1 MALKGLDLKSGADP
15 SQRTA
20 FRTSWMQPEGGV
32 GAHVMEGKIVN
43 INLATWTVDFI
54 SQFDQK
60 FYFNVQVASSYM
72 HSNSG
77 EGIYAFPEVGSKCML
92 CIPSDGPPPFILA
105 FIMPVE
111 VIPDTSTDEAP
122 SGTQSRG
129 GPSKTNTGASFAG
142 GRVRPKPGD
151 IYIKGRDGNFCI
163 LHRGGVLEIGA
174 TELAQRIYIPLRNLI
189 TDISQ
194 NYHHYNSGG
203 AIVWGVQDGPSETK
217 PPTSWKQTFRLLA
230 NEEKG
235 TVRVAVGKFSDVV
248 QEQDTE
254 DVSGLNQLDIGTDE
268 PIVCEVILAPEA
280 IEVDSGTADANT
292 SKKTK
297 LRFFFD
303 KKGGSYLRCDGSLF
317 FSVKKKLRVVA
328 NDDID
333 IIGRKNFK
341 LIVSQVARI
350 QGGKLLELSTDGG
363 VVKLNAG
370 SKPVATVG
378 SQVLIA
384 VPPGLAV
391 LSPAGTP
398 IGIVTPGFT
407 MFGTVTTGNPTV
419 QA

>member
-1 MALKGLDLKSGADP
+1 MLKGIDTKGEADP
-15 SQRTA
+15 TQRTA
-20 FRTSWMQPEGGV
+20 FRSSWMQPEGGV

-43 INLATWTVDFI
+43 INLVTWTVDFI

-60 FYFNVQVASSYM
+60 FYFNIQVASPYM

-92 CIPSDGPPPFILA
+92 CIPSDGPPPFVLA

-111 VIPDTSTDEAP
+111 VIPDTSTAEAP

-194 NYHHYNSGG
+194 NYHHYNTAG
-203 AIVWGVQDGPSETK
+203 AINWGVQDGPSEK
-217 PPTSWKQTFRLLA
+217 NPPAFWKQSFRLFA
-230 NEEKG
+230 DDKKA
-235 TVRVAVGKFSDVV
+235 TVRIAMGTFSDLVR
-248 QEQDTE
+248 ESDPD
-254 DVSGLNQLDIGTDE
+254 DVSNLEQLNIGDPDPT
-268 PIVCEVILAPEA
+268 VCEVILAPDA
-280 IEVDSGTADANT
+280 IEVDSATADADT
-292 SKKTK
+292 SRQTK

-303 KKGGSYLRCDGSLF
+303 KTGGTYLRCNGSLYL
-317 FSVKKKLRVVA
+317 SVKKKLRMLVK
-328 NDDID
+328 DDID
-333 IIGRKNFK
+333 IIGKKNFK
-341 LIVSQVARI
+341 LLIDGVARI

-363 VVKLNAG
+363 VVKINGG

-384 VPPGLAV
+384 IPPGV
-391 LSPAGTP
+391 PVISPAGTP
-398 IGIVTPGFT
+398 IGIVTPGFVL
-407 MFGTVTTGNPTV
+407 FGTVSTGNPAV